1 MFDNCM
7 GPSGIGTINIFYSFY
22 VAKVLRL
29 QAGSLPELSGLELM
43 MMMMMRMTMMTTTLI
58 LSVFLVIANTLI
70 SIVLAILAT

>member
-43 MMMMMRMTMMTTTLI
+43 MMMMRMTMMTTTLI

>member
-1 MFDNCM
+1 M

-43 MMMMMRMTMMTTTLI
+43 MMMMRMTMMTTTLI

>member
-43 MMMMMRMTMMTTTLI
+43 MMMMRMTMMTTTLI

-70 SIVLAILAT
+70 SIVPAILAT

>member
-1 MFDNCM
+1 M

-43 MMMMMRMTMMTTTLI
+43 MMMMMMRMTMMTTTLI